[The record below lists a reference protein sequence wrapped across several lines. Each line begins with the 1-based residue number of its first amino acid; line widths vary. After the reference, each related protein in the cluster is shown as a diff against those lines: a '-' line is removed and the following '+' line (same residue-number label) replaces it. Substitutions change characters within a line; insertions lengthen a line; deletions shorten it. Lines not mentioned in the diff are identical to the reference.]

1 MFWTSLINL
10 ARRNPVKQDF
20 FALVI
25 SSHFMAFTIIFLI
38 FTSLP
43 YTLIF
48 FMFTL
53 MFLQWAFPEKS
64 VRLPLNPLEYQSTL
78 PWPPLQFFIFL
89 HWPPGNQCFFLNF
102 WCTILEFQRL
112 VEFSIDI
119 LNRGCFKFIS
129 LFSLRWYNRH
139 YTIQSFYHMTS
150 PYTANVKP
158 FKWRC
163 ALYTITSNRTEAP
176 NTCMFLLKKVGIS

>member
-78 PWPPLQFFIFL
+78 PWPPTCNFSFFCIDPLEINVFSSIFGVPSWNSNDL
-89 HWPPGNQCFFLNF
+89 WNFPLISSTGSASNLFHFFL
-102 WCTILEFQRL
+102 CVDIIGTILFNL
-112 VEFSIDI
+112 FTIWLAPI
-119 LNRGCFKFIS
+119 L
-129 LFSLRWYNRH
+129 
-139 YTIQSFYHMTS
+139 
-150 PYTANVKP
+150 
-158 FKWRC
+158 
-163 ALYTITSNRTEAP
+163 RT
-176 NTCMFLLKKVGIS
+176 